1 VRVLVKSPFNEL
13 TDMAKANPF
22 DPKVSS
28 VTVQYVTPTANSQAF
43 ISAYGE
49 TAQTLTELSPKGVK
63 VQAGGAAWT

>member
-1 VRVLVKSPFNEL
+1 MLVKSPFNEL
-13 TDMAKANPF
+13 TDMAKATPF

-28 VTVQYVTPTANSQAF
+28 VTVQYVTTASNARAF

-49 TAQTLTELSPKGVK
+49 ANQTLTELSPKGVK

>member
-1 VRVLVKSPFNEL
+1 
-13 TDMAKANPF
+13 MAKAF
-22 DPKVSS
+22 DPKTSS
-28 VTVQYVTPTANSQAF
+28 VTVQYVTTASDARAF

>member
-1 VRVLVKSPFNEL
+1 MLVKSPFNEL

>member
-1 VRVLVKSPFNEL
+1 VLVKSLFNEL
-13 TDMAKANPF
+13 IDMAKANPF

-28 VTVQYVTPTANSQAF
+28 VTVQYVTTASDARAF

-63 VQAGGAAWT
+63 VQAGGAAWPA